1 MQTEAKNNC
10 GTCICNVV
18 VTLSHPWAMAI
29 FNSNCGWS
37 YEVDNGHISVVQ
49 INVVVYFTNSV
60 CVTNMLFNFLLTNC
74 ELMDS
79 GHIDGINRYC

>member
-1 MQTEAKNNC
+1 
-10 GTCICNVV
+10 
-18 VTLSHPWAMAI
+18 MAI
-29 FNSNCGWS
+29 FNGNCGWS

-79 GHIDGINRYC
+79 GLIDGINRYC